1 MNTLAITDLVNIV
14 SESNLFELGFIA
26 HIIPASIIVI
36 AAILAI
42 IEVAMK
48 PMALLALAGLLGWG
62 LLSSGWFSS

>member
-14 SESNLFELGFIA
+14 SESNLFELGIIA
-26 HIIPASIIVI
+26 LPASIIVI

-42 IEVAMK
+42 IKVAMK

-62 LLSSGWFSS
+62 LLTTGWFSF

>member
-14 SESNLFELGFIA
+14 SGSNLFELGIIA
-26 HIIPASIIVI
+26 LPASIIVI

-42 IEVAMK
+42 IKVAMK

>member
-14 SESNLFELGFIA
+14 SESNLFELGIIA
-26 HIIPASIIVI
+26 LPASIIVI

-42 IEVAMK
+42 IKVAMK

>member
-14 SESNLFELGFIA
+14 SESNLFELGIIA
-26 HIIPASIIVI
+26 ALSASIIVT

-62 LLSSGWFSS
+62 LLTTGWFSF

>member
-14 SESNLFELGFIA
+14 SGSNLFELGIIA
-26 HIIPASIIVI
+26 LPASIIVI

-42 IEVAMK
+42 IKVAMK

-62 LLSSGWFSS
+62 LLTTGWFSF

>member
-14 SESNLFELGFIA
+14 SESNLFELGIIA

-36 AAILAI
+36 AAILI
-42 IEVAMK
+42 KVAMK

-62 LLSSGWFSS
+62 LLTTGWFSF

>member
-14 SESNLFELGFIA
+14 SGSNLFELGIIA
-26 HIIPASIIVI
+26 LPASIIVI

-62 LLSSGWFSS
+62 LLTTGWFSF